1 MKSLQENDSIMH
13 MELASHTVSAAAF
26 IFKKG
31 RLLLIHNPRKGW
43 ETPGG
48 IIENGETLIAT
59 LKREIQEEC
68 GLCVEIQYLSSIT
81 SVVNSSKGYNGVKKI
96 LPLIIFDFVCECDQE
111 EVILSEEHDDYCWIE
126 IDQAFKL
133 IRKDLLFRLESSL
146 NKKIDFFGCTK
157 EAETEVFEEIRVGE

>member
-1 MKSLQENDSIMH
+1 M
-13 MELASHTVSAAAF
+13 SA
-26 IFKKG
+26 I
-31 RLLLIHNPRKGW
+31 
-43 ETPGG
+43 
-48 IIENGETLIAT
+48 
-59 LKREIQEEC
+59 
-68 GLCVEIQYLSSIT
+68 
-81 SVVNSSKGYNGVKKI
+81 
-96 LPLIIFDFVCECDQE
+96 E